1 MRWCSWRSIW
11 GQVVNN
17 LSRNLSEHY
26 ATRLRGYLAREEEKH
41 LAQAYELGR
50 KLLRRG
56 LGLLDLAR
64 IHQQALASCQFPSSP
79 MGEKARAHHAAESFL
94 MAALAPFEAAHRGF
108 REANFRLHQLNE
120 TLQHRNAELASM
132 TRELE
137 QSEHHYRQLFG
148 QARLMEEDL
157 RNLSNQ
163 ILHVQEEERGRLSRE
178 LHDEVG
184 QALALMELNLAI
196 LQRTGT
202 AEAKLLQ
209 QKITD
214 TQHLLATTRET
225 VHRFARELRPAMLDE
240 LGLLPAL
247 RAYLKT
253 FADRTE
259 LRVSFAGA
267 IESEQLNPDQKT
279 VLYRVAQESLTNVAK
294 HAHARSV
301 HVSLRAFRD
310 RVQMQIQDDGRGF
323 RVERRPATPAI
334 KRLGLIGM
342 RERVRLIH
350 GQCSVNSVLGKGTTI
365 VVEVPMKAGNGPAK
379 SLCEK

>member
-1 MRWCSWRSIW
+1 MRWCWWQSIW
-11 GQVVNN
+11 GSAVNS
-17 LSRNLSEHY
+17 LARNLFAQY
-26 ATRLRGYLAREEEKH
+26 AVRLRGYLAHEEERH

-64 IHQQALASCQFPSSP
+64 IHQQAVASCQFPSAP
-79 MGEKARAHHAAESFL
+79 MGEKARTHHAAESFL

-108 REANFRLHQLNE
+108 REANLRLHQLNE
-120 TLQHRNAELASM
+120 TLQHRNAELAAM

-137 QSEHHYRQLFG
+137 LSEHHYRQLFG

-163 ILHVQEEERGRLSRE
+163 ILHVQEQERGRLSRE

-184 QALALMELNLAI
+184 QSLALMELNLAI
-196 LQRTGT
+196 LQRAGTGK
-202 AEAKLLQ
+202 ENLLA
-209 QKITD
+209 QKIAD

-225 VHRFARELRPAMLDE
+225 VHRFARELHPAMLDE

-253 FADRTE
+253 FAERTD
-259 LRVSFAGA
+259 LQVSFAGA
-267 IESEQLNPDQKT
+267 TESEKLNPDQKT

-294 HAHARSV
+294 HAHARRV
-301 HVSLRAFRD
+301 HVSLRALRD
-310 RVQMQIQDDGRGF
+310 RIQMQIQDDGRGF
-323 RVERRPATPAI
+323 RVDRRPAAPAN
-334 KRLGLIGM
+334 KRLGLLGM

-350 GQCSVNSVLGKGTTI
+350 GQWSVNSVLGKGTTI
-365 VVEVPMKAGNGPAK
+365 TVEIPVKNGNGATK
-379 SLCEK
+379 ALCEK

>member
-1 MRWCSWRSIW
+1 
-11 GQVVNN
+11 VNS
-17 LSRNLSEHY
+17 LARNLSVQY
-26 ATRLRGYLAREEEKH
+26 AVRLRSYLEREEERH

-64 IHQQALASCQFPSSP
+64 IHQQALASCQFPTSP
-79 MGEKARAHHAAESFL
+79 TEERARAHHAAESFL
-94 MAALAPFEAAHRGF
+94 MATLAPFEAAHRGF
-108 REANFRLHQLNE
+108 REANLRLHQLNE
-120 TLQHRNAELASM
+120 TLQHRNAELAAM

-137 QSEHHYRQLFG
+137 LSEHHYRQLFE

-163 ILHVQEEERGRLSRE
+163 ILHVQEQERGRLSRE

-184 QALALMELNLAI
+184 QALALMDLNLAI
-196 LQRTGT
+196 VQRTRTG
-202 AEAKLLQ
+202 EATLLQ
-209 QKITD
+209 QKIAD
-214 TQHLLATTRET
+214 TQRLLATTRET

-253 FADRTE
+253 FAERTE
-259 LRVSFAGA
+259 LEVSFAGA
-267 IESEQLNPDQKT
+267 AESERLNAEQKT

-294 HAHARSV
+294 HAHARRV

-310 RVQMQIQDDGRGF
+310 RIQMQIQDDGRGF
-323 RVERRPATPAI
+323 RVDQRPAAPAI
-334 KRLGLIGM
+334 KRLGLVGM

-350 GQCSVNSVLGKGTTI
+350 GQWSVNSVLGKGTTI
-365 VVEVPMKAGNGPAK
+365 LVEIPTKDGNGVTK
-379 SLCEK
+379 SLCER